1 MYVMCSSYL
10 LLVER
15 NIYMYTQCAIK
26 FPTKKS
32 SAKTGLMEHRAG
44 AGAGASVVVGAAP
57 GLVLLN
63 FGGDRIPSR
72 QYRK

>member
-32 SAKTGLMEHRAG
+32 SAKTGLTGTLAG
-44 AGAGASVVVGAAP
+44 AGAGASFVVGVRSGLAEFWWWQNS
-57 GLVLLN
+57 GLV
-63 FGGDRIPSR
+63 I
-72 QYRK
+72 K

>member
-1 MYVMCSSYL
+1 
-10 LLVER
+10 
-15 NIYMYTQCAIK
+15 
-26 FPTKKS
+26 
-32 SAKTGLMEHRAG
+32 MEHRAG